1 MNGLDIDLGQFNK
14 MSSKGRDEL
23 IYKNL
28 RYVITNHRNSKFN
41 TRFQYIW
48 LFVLTIA
55 FGFKKYLP
63 I

>member
-1 MNGLDIDLGQFNK
+1 MSGLDIDYNQFK
-14 MSSKGRDEL
+14 RMKSKDRDEL

-28 RYVITNHRNSKFN
+28 VHLVSNNRNSKLHGN
-41 TRFQYIW
+41 LQYAW